1 MSDTIKI
8 LTVRADNSGNTLFV
22 KHFSKM
28 NNRMFCEYK
37 STYNDIPFQSTELF
51 FDDKGNV
58 TILDGTGAVMWR
70 FSYELIKLYLL

>member
-1 MSDTIKI
+1 MSDAIKI
-8 LTVRADNSGNTLFV
+8 LTIKADKDGNKLFI

-37 STYNDIPFQSTELF
+37 STYNDMPFQHVELF

-58 TILDGTGAVMWR
+58 TILDGTGVVMWR